1 MIVACCRQKQKNFH
15 TTTVVVKG
23 CEWECSRV
31 KEATL
36 LLMDNLC
43 TGLAGSVPVIM
54 LMEISPQHHSTVL
67 GKGNINLK
75 IIMQVCYRL
84 FDSLSLALKA
94 ALKAALLLS
103 CSLLGSEL
111 GLPSAPTP

>member
-84 FDSLSLALKA
+84 FDSLSF
-94 ALKAALLLS
+94 ALLLS
-103 CSLLGSEL
+103 SWL
-111 GLPSAPTP
+111 